1 MVRELNREFEP
12 ALADLERSIEKI
24 MRYTGEIDFDDF
36 VEDEKVVDAVL
47 WNFQVMGEAVSNIPE
62 DVRKDNSHIEWRE
75 IRDFRNVVTHK
86 YWMVDPEITW
96 DIVENKL
103 PDLKDKLDNLSV

>member
-1 MVRELNREFEP
+1 LV
-12 ALADLERSIEKI
+12 DLERSVEKI
-24 MRYTGEIDFDDF
+24 LVYTEGMGFDEF
-36 VEDEKVVDAVL
+36 AGDENVVDAVL

-62 DVRKDNSHIEWRE
+62 EFKEANSGVEWGD

-96 DIVENKL
+96 DIIENKL
-103 PDLKDKLDNLSV
+103 PGLKREIENFDVGLH